1 MSFNTRTC
9 CGRSSSCLHPRPAS
23 SRCGRPLGPLCS
35 PSARPRKG
43 KPSRVGGDPC
53 LSPRGCL
60 GRHCTGPPSS
70 ARHPF
75 LRGDWQTPHSGQRQQ
90 TRGRLPNESARRG
103 RVSSVPAVPDSPFS
117 PALVTVRP
125 GSPAPQRSARH
136 GLSVP
141 SRTGVKGP
149 GDPGTRP
156 SPRPHR
162 SFSPPTHPTPPP
174 PSSPGSNR
182 RRGLFRL
189 RWGVE
194 RRDRAAA

>member
-1 MSFNTRTC
+1 MGEAPPACTPGQRHLAVAVPWGPSAHPALGPGRGSPAVWAGTRVCPPVGVWVVTAQ
-9 CGRSSSCLHPRPAS
+9 GPRARPATLS
-23 SRCGRPLGPLCS
+23 SEGTGRPP
-35 PSARPRKG
+35 
-43 KPSRVGGDPC
+43 
-53 LSPRGCL
+53 
-60 GRHCTGPPSS
+60 
-70 ARHPF
+70 
-75 LRGDWQTPHSGQRQQ
+75 TPGQRQQ
-90 TRGRLPNESARRG
+90 TRGRLPNKSARRG

-156 SPRPHR
+156 SPRPRR
-162 SFSPPTHPTPPP
+162 SFSPSTRPTPPP
-174 PSSPGSNR
+174 PSYPGSNR

>member
-23 SRCGRPLGPLCS
+23 SRRGRPLGPLCS

-75 LRGDWQTPHSGQRQQ
+75 LRGDRQTPTPASASRPVGASPISQRAE
-90 TRGRLPNESARRG
+90 GGSP
-103 RVSSVPAVPDSPFS
+103 PFS

-162 SFSPPTHPTPPP
+162 SFSPSTRPTPPP
-174 PSSPGSNR
+174 PSYPGSNR

-189 RWGVE
+189 RWGVK